1 MDSAGVKSTM
11 SRDIEELTTGKEQI
25 SKSVQGH
32 KANLFNLNTS
42 EKSKEN
48 SREAIEAMGGE
59 AAHYGN
65 IEQPRS
71 KDAADKLEGSRAMA
85 TE

>member
-1 MDSAGVKSTM
+1 MDSAGAKSTM
-11 SRDIEELTTGKEQI
+11 SRDMEELTTGKEQI

-32 KANLFNLNTS
+32 KANLSNPNTS
-42 EKSKEN
+42 GQSKEN

-85 TE
+85 VE